1 MRGGRSRKNMFK
13 ILRMICAIIAAAC
26 AVACVIVAVNWGMI
40 PFWGCLA
47 GGVFFF
53 VLCLL
58 FKFLQEDKEGG
69 AKKDE
74 NNAPSDPLKS
84 EALSSDDRDDRTDNA
99 AESDRHADDRGGKAN

>member
-1 MRGGRSRKNMFK
+1 MFK

-26 AVACVIVAVNWGMI
+26 AVACVIVAVNWGML

-58 FKFLQEDKEGG
+58 FKFLQEDKEGRAG
-69 AKKDE
+69 DSALSVGSKGGQDGSE
-74 NNAPSDPLKS
+74 DSSAEGDTSPSDD
-84 EALSSDDRDDRTDNA
+84 AADSDA
-99 AESDRHADDRGGKAN
+99 AGDADGDKE